1 MKIILRKSHPN
12 LGSKGDVVLVKS
24 GFARNF
30 LIPKNI
36 AFPATEKS
44 ITMIKTQVLAEK
56 RARQGTLKKLEK
68 MKDKIAGLKLEIK
81 AKAQGGGR
89 LFGSVG
95 RLKIQKA
102 LEEKIGIKIPKTKID
117 LKQAIKRVGEYEV
130 GLNISNKLKPKVR
143 VLVTCNL

>member
-1 MKIILRKSHPN
+1 MKIILRKSHTN

-36 AFPATEKS
+36 ALPATEKS
-44 ITMIKTQVLAEK
+44 IIMIKTQVLAEK
-56 RARQGTLKKLEK
+56 KARQKTLKKLEK

-81 AKAQGGGR
+81 AKAQEGGK

-102 LEEKIGIKIPKTKID
+102 LEKKIGIKIPKTKID
-117 LKQAIKRVGEYEV
+117 LEQAIKRVGEYKV
-130 GLNISNKLKPKVR
+130 TLNISSKMKPEVG
-143 VLVTCNL
+143 VLVTRSL

>member
-1 MKIILRKSHPN
+1 M
-12 LGSKGDVVLVKS
+12 VKS

-36 AFPATEKS
+36 ALPATEKS
-44 ITMIKTQVLAEK
+44 IIMIKTQVLAEK
-56 RARQGTLKKLEK
+56 KARQKTLKKLEK

-81 AKAQGGGR
+81 AKAQEGGK

-102 LEEKIGIKIPKTKID
+102 LEKKIGIKIPKTKID
-117 LKQAIKRVGEYEV
+117 LEQAIKRVGEYKV
-130 GLNISNKLKPKVR
+130 TLNISSKMKPEVG
-143 VLVTCNL
+143 VLVTRSL